1 MFLLIFFL
9 NLKDVLLFKRYF
21 LVESTKLNLKTMS
34 QLNLKIN
41 QLNHLLTLNNNAEKV
56 YLEALETTDNEEL
69 KQFFRA
75 RAFERSE
82 FCRYLGAEIIL
93 MRGVPDYVDGTDS
106 TDKIIWP
113 DFKKILA
120 TNNARTLFSEINR
133 IKSVCLTHYNS
144 VLNNYDFP
152 ENLVNLLKK
161 QRKTIG
167 SSISFIR
174 YKDALASQKLL
185 MT

>member
-1 MFLLIFFL
+1 
-9 NLKDVLLFKRYF
+9 
-21 LVESTKLNLKTMS
+21 
-34 QLNLKIN
+34 
-41 QLNHLLTLNNNAEKV
+41 
-56 YLEALETTDNEEL
+56 
-69 KQFFRA
+69 
-75 RAFERSE
+75 
-82 FCRYLGAEIIL
+82 
-93 MRGVPDYVDGTDS
+93 MRGVPDYFDGTDS